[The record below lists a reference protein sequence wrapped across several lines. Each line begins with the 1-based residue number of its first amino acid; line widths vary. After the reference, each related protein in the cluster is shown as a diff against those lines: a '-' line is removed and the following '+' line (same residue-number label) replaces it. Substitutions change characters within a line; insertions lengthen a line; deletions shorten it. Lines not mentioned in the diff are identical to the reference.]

1 MRALTVTALNG
12 ALLLP
17 LLAVA
22 PSASAYG
29 ADRMQLQCDDGRVI
43 ERSNGSSWWGVDH
56 DAGYVTEH
64 LLITS
69 SGEVQYEKDY
79 GRKAPDAD
87 RSTCTADHFGSI
99 WTVQL
104 VQTR

>member
-1 MRALTVTALNG
+1 MRRTVTVAGLTA

-17 LLAVA
+17 VLAVA
-22 PSASAYG
+22 PAASAG
-29 ADRMQLQCDDGRVI
+29 SDRMQLDCGDGRVI
-43 ERSNGSSWWGVDH
+43 ERSNGSSWWGTDH

-69 SGEVQYEKDY
+69 GGEVQYEKAY
-79 GRKAPDAD
+79 GSRGPGE
-87 RSTCTADHFGSI
+87 RSTCVADHFGSI